1 MFMLFL
7 VFQGKVLIKSP
18 FLHAYFETLVFMVHE
33 LNSLLKGSFNSP
45 LPLVPWLNGTWQLLE
60 QARAGGGKAHLG
72 QRSREDT
79 RLFCH
84 CAWTWKSLDKACQL
98 AELKKQN
105 KKPPKQTIPKTL
117 GLQNHRFLRHW
128 VFKTDGFPVRFQKH
142 RWLRGTR
149 VTFLLWKDLIL
160 YCGTTSKILT
170 WVSGHWRG

>member
-1 MFMLFL
+1 METGVRRLATH
-7 VFQGKVLIKSP
+7 QRRRTVLWTRNAP
-18 FLHAYFETLVFMVHE
+18 
-33 LNSLLKGSFNSP
+33 
-45 LPLVPWLNGTWQLLE
+45 WQLPGSGLWLVRE
-60 QARAGGGKAHLG
+60 VLAGETRPFSDRNPCGMQTSVLPRAGGGKAHLG

-142 RWLRGTR
+142 R
-149 VTFLLWKDLIL
+149 
-160 YCGTTSKILT
+160 
-170 WVSGHWRG
+170 